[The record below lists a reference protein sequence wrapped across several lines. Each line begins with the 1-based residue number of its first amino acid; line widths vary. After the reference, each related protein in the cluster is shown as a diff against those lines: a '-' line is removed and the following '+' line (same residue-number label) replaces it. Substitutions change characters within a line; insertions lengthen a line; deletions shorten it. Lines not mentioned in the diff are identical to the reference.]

1 MQNFRRDVNQLQLL
15 PTWRQKPLKA
25 PVLVLKSSGYT
36 RSVLHGGNKFY
47 FRALVMI
54 QQIQMPLKAQ
64 NSLRMALLLLIFA
77 SGSTASQ
84 TLTATQNDKI
94 TTTDISSPAK
104 VSPPLIDPAKELTG
118 PAIVSALQKGGYNLY
133 MRHGAASIGQ
143 DSSTLPQTPRWW
155 EDCNLQR
162 NLADEGREQAH
173 KVGVALRQL
182 NVPIDGVKTSQFCR
196 TRDTAYAMGFNA
208 IEIVEDLN
216 HPIGQRVGF
225 DVNAARFKLLATP
238 PPPGKNVLMISHTH
252 SSARTEER
260 AMSQLQEAE
269 IVIYLPNGKGGAEPV
284 SRVAAG
290 DWEALLTL
298 AAATAAAAK

>member
-1 MQNFRRDVNQLQLL
+1 MPRSSQNFAHL
-15 PTWRQKPLKA
+15 
-25 PVLVLKSSGYT
+25 
-36 RSVLHGGNKFY
+36 
-47 FRALVMI
+47 
-54 QQIQMPLKAQ
+54 
-64 NSLRMALLLLIFA
+64 ALLLLLFI
-77 SGSTASQ
+77 SGALGAQ
-84 TLTATQNDKI
+84 TLTATQNGKTI
-94 TTTDISSPAK
+94 TTDISAAPAK
-104 VSPPLIDPAKELTG
+104 VLPPVIDPAKELTG
-118 PAIVSALQKGGYNLY
+118 IALIKALQKGGYNLY

-143 DSSTLPQTPRWW
+143 DASTLPHTPRWW

-182 NVPIDGVKTSQFCR
+182 NVSIDRVKTSQFCR

-208 IEIVEDLN
+208 IEFVEDLN
-216 HPIGQRVGF
+216 HPIGQRAGF

-238 PPPGKNVLMISHTH
+238 PSPGKNVLMISHTH
-252 SSARTEER
+252 NSARAEER

-269 IVIYLPNGKGGAEPV
+269 IVIYLPNGKGGTEPV

-298 AAATAAAAK
+298 VATTAAAAK